1 MQNDVYDYTSQGS
14 VAKNTVLQKT
24 YRLLGLSFI
33 PAVAG
38 AFFSAKTGFNIFA
51 MFGSYYVALA
61 AFFGFFYGMTFLI
74 EKNRYSNVG
83 VALLMIF
90 TFGMG
95 LAISPMLQY
104 ALAINNGAQIVGT
117 AAAMTA
123 ATLDLPLNQSL
134 GFAYIVPFRNGKT
147 GHQEAQF
154 QIGYKGF
161 IQLAMRSGQMKRI
174 VAEPIYEA
182 QIISRNPIK
191 GYEFDFDRQPEKH
204 EAPAGYYAYMELI
217 NGFTAEAYMTV
228 AQIQEHAARYSQTA
242 KKGYGVWK
250 DNFDAMALKTVLKKL
265 LTKYAPMSV
274 EMQQAVISDQAVIHD
289 IPPEG
294 DIINHSE
301 VFDYADNHENGGQ
314 PAETAPDEAERADA
328 QGIPEAEFA
337 KLCEAVSTG
346 ETDFETAAKTPN
358 LSQVQRDTL
367 ESL

>member
-1 MQNDVYDYTSQGS
+1 MSTNTAKLKAAAQGS
-14 VAKNTVLQKT
+14 LQTAQTRDLKAM
-24 YRLLGLSFI
+24 LAS
-33 PAVAG
+33 PAVTGRINEVLGKKA
-38 AFFSAKTGFNIFA
+38 AAFSA
-51 MFGSYYVALA
+51 SLLQVC
-61 AFFGFFYGMTFLI
+61 
-74 EKNRYSNVG
+74 RSN
-83 VALLMIF
+83 ALLQQ
-90 TFGMG
+90 
-95 LAISPMLQY
+95 AEPMSV
-104 ALAINNGAQIVGT
+104 I

-161 IQLAMRSGQMKRI
+161 IQLTMRSGQMKRI

-217 NGFTAEAYMTV
+217 NGFTAEAYMTTT
-228 AQIQEHAARYSQTA
+228 QIQEHAARYSQTA

>member
-1 MQNDVYDYTSQGS
+1 MSTNTAKLKAAAQGS
-14 VAKNTVLQKT
+14 LQTAQTRDLKTVLA
-24 YRLLGLSFI
+24 S
-33 PAVAG
+33 PAVTGRINEVLGKKA
-38 AFFSAKTGFNIFA
+38 AAFSA
-51 MFGSYYVALA
+51 SLLQVC
-61 AFFGFFYGMTFLI
+61 
-74 EKNRYSNVG
+74 RSN
-83 VALLMIF
+83 ALLQQ
-90 TFGMG
+90 
-95 LAISPMLQY
+95 AEPMSV
-104 ALAINNGAQIVGT
+104 I

>member
-1 MQNDVYDYTSQGS
+1 MATT
-14 VAKNTVLQKT
+14 NTNRLKAAAQSNLQTAAQTRDLKAM
-24 YRLLGLSFI
+24 LAS
-33 PAVAG
+33 PAVTGRINEVLGKKA
-38 AFFSAKTGFNIFA
+38 AAFSA
-51 MFGSYYVALA
+51 SLLQVC
-61 AFFGFFYGMTFLI
+61 
-74 EKNRYSNVG
+74 RSNT
-83 VALLMIF
+83 LLQQ
-90 TFGMG
+90 
-95 LAISPMLQY
+95 AEPMSV
-104 ALAINNGAQIVGT
+104 I

-147 GHQEAQF
+147 GQQEAQF